1 MGPHAVH
8 STEAPVPP
16 LDAGA
21 VARLAA
27 AFTAIVGD
35 RHVLRRPSALRVYD
49 SDGLPGYHRQ
59 PALGVLPGTREE
71 LIAVVRA
78 LAAEGAPFVARGAGT
93 GLSGGSLA
101 DGIVVVGLNR
111 LNRVLSIDA
120 ENALAVV
127 EPGVVNVTL
136 TRAVAPYGLHYA
148 PDPSSQSACTIGGNV
163 AENAG
168 GPHCLKYGVTLNH
181 VAAVTVLLPDGAIVT
196 LGDADGESDGYD
208 LLGAF
213 VGSEGCFGIALDVTV
228 RLARDPQAVRTLLAD
243 FAHMDD
249 AARAVS
255 SIIAAGIVPAALEMM
270 DGAAIRAVE
279 ASIYAAGYPTDAA
292 AILLCE
298 LDGLAAGLDEDATRV
313 AALCRAAGA
322 RDVTVA
328 ADATQRARLW
338 QGRKKA
344 FGAMGRIA
352 PHLVLQDAV
361 VPRTRL
367 PEVLARIAAIG
378 EAHGVRIGN
387 VFHAGDG
394 NLHPNIS
401 YDAHDADESARVHAA
416 MSDVM
421 RACIDAGG
429 TITGEHGVGLDKR
442 DYMDALFDAPSLAA
456 MCRLRDAFDPDRR
469 ANPGKVVPVHA
480 CREWHASPAVRRP
493 VEARG

>member
-1 MGPHAVH
+1 MADLTHA
-8 STEAPVPP
+8 TDARATP
-16 LDAGA
+16 LHADT

-27 AFTAIVGD
+27 ILTAIVGA

-71 LIAVVRA
+71 LIAVVRT

-93 GLSGGSLA
+93 VLSGGSLA

-111 LNRVLSIDA
+111 MNRVLSIDA

-136 TRAVAPYGLHYA
+136 TRAVAPFGLHYA

-181 VAAVTVLLPDGAIVT
+181 VAAVTVLLPDGEIVA

-228 RLARDPQAVRTLLAD
+228 RLVRDPQAVRTLLAD

-279 ASIYAAGYPTDAA
+279 ASIYAAGYPVDAA

-298 LDGLAAGLDEDATRV
+298 LDGLAAGLDEDAARV

-322 RDVTVA
+322 RDVAVA
-328 ADATQRARLW
+328 TDAAQRARLW

-378 EAHGVRIGN
+378 AAHGVRIGN

-401 YDAHDADESARVHAA
+401 YDAHDPDESARVHAA
-416 MSDVM
+416 MTDVM
-421 RACIDAGG
+421 RACIDVGG

-456 MCRLRDAFDPDRR
+456 MCRLREAFDPDRR

-480 CREWHASPAVRRP
+480 CREWRASPAARRP
-493 VEARG
+493 PAASR